1 MIKKHMTSLGFQKFK
16 KIHMIGIGGSG
27 MIGVATIL
35 QKQGFKV
42 SGSDLLITDELKELK
57 KLGAKVQIGHEPRLV
72 KNANLV
78 VASSAISRRNPELVY
93 AKKSG
98 LTIIPRAEMLG
109 TLMNPYR
116 SIAIA
121 GSHGKTSTT
130 SIIASIFNAANLSP
144 TYVIGGQVLSIG
156 RSSNLGEGNYIIV
169 EADESD
175 GSFLHLQPDVA
186 VITNIDND
194 HLSFYESDQEKLNQ
208 SFISFAENLP
218 FYGHILLNLD
228 DSNIRKISKAINR
241 RQITFGFN
249 SKNRFQIT
257 GVKLSKGFQI
267 FQLTDHSNKKNYKFS
282 TNLSG
287 KHNLYNVTAAI
298 CVAIEENIS
307 VKDIAKGLSE
317 FRGVGRR
324 FELSNIFFTEKP
336 HILIDDYGHH
346 PAEILSTILA
356 TKEKFPRKRICMI
369 FEPHRYTRTQQ
380 LFDDFVKVL
389 SRVDSL
395 LVLDI
400 YPASEKPIKGI
411 SSKKLISEIAK
422 KHKNAEFI
430 GKYDPLDWLQAN
442 SKNFSILITQGA
454 GTISTL
460 NKKIKS
466 KWQKKKL

>member
-1 MIKKHMTSLGFQKFK
+1 MPLLGFQKFK

-35 QKQGFKV
+35 QKRGFKV
-42 SGSDLLITDELKELK
+42 TGSDLVITDELKELK
-57 KLGAKVQIGHEPRLV
+57 KLGAKVQIGHEPRLIQ
-72 KNANLV
+72 KTDLV
-78 VASSAISRRNPELVY
+78 VASPAISKRNPELLY

-109 TLMNPYR
+109 TLMKPYR

-144 TYVIGGQVLSIG
+144 TYVVGGQVLSVG
-156 RSSNLGEGNYIIV
+156 RSSNLGDGDYIIV

-175 GSFLHLQPDVA
+175 GSFLHLQPDIA

-194 HLSFYESDQEKLNQ
+194 HLSFYDSNQEKLNQ
-208 SFISFAENLP
+208 SFVSFAENLP
-218 FYGHILLNLD
+218 FYGHICLNLD
-228 DSNIRKISKAINR
+228 DLNIRKISKEIHR

-257 GVKLSKGFQI
+257 DAKLENGLQK
-267 FQLTDHSNKKNYKFS
+267 FQLIDHNNKKQYKFS

-287 KHNLYNVTAAI
+287 RHNLYNVTAAI

-307 VKDIAKGLSE
+307 VKDIAKGLAN

-324 FELSNIFFTEKP
+324 FELSEIYFSNHP
-336 HILIDDYGHH
+336 HVLIDDYGHH

-356 TKEKFPRKRICMI
+356 AKEKFPRQKICMI
-369 FEPHRYTRTQQ
+369 FEPHRFTRTQQ
-380 LFDDFVKVL
+380 LFDDFKKVL
-389 SRVDSL
+389 SRVDFL
-395 LVLDI
+395 LLLDI

-411 SSKKLISEIAK
+411 SSKKLASEILK
-422 KHKNAEFI
+422 NHKNVHYI
-430 GKYDPLDWLQAN
+430 GNKDPMNWLHENHQD
-442 SKNFSILITQGA
+442 FSILITQGA
-454 GTISTL
+454 GTISKL
-460 NKKIKS
+460 NKKIKQ
-466 KWQKKKL
+466 KWQ

>member
-1 MIKKHMTSLGFQKFK
+1 MTSLGFQKFK

-35 QKQGFKV
+35 QKRGFKV
-42 SGSDLLITDELKELK
+42 TGSDLVITDELKELK

-72 KNANLV
+72 LKADLV
-78 VASSAISRRNPELVY
+78 VASSAISKRNPELSY

-109 TLMNPYR
+109 TLMKPYR

-144 TYVIGGQVLSIG
+144 TYVVGGQVLSVG
-156 RSSNLGEGNYIIV
+156 RSSNLGDGNYIIV

-175 GSFLHLQPDVA
+175 GSFLHLQPDIA

-194 HLSFYESDQEKLNQ
+194 HLSFYDSNQEKLNQ
-208 SFISFAENLP
+208 SFVSFAENLP
-218 FYGHILLNLD
+218 FYGHIFLNLD
-228 DSNIRKISKAINR
+228 DLNIRKISKEIHR
-241 RQITFGFN
+241 RQITLGFN

-257 GVKLSKGFQI
+257 DAKLENGLQK
-267 FQLTDHSNKKNYKFS
+267 FQLIDHNNKKRYKFS

-307 VKDIAKGLSE
+307 VKDIAKGLAN

-324 FELSNIFFTEKP
+324 FELSEIYFSNHP
-336 HILIDDYGHH
+336 HVLIDDYGHH

-356 TKEKFPRKRICMI
+356 AKEKFPRQKICMI
-369 FEPHRYTRTQQ
+369 FEPHRFTRTQQ
-380 LFDDFVKVL
+380 LFDDFKKVL
-389 SRVDSL
+389 SRVDFL
-395 LVLDI
+395 LLLDI

-411 SSKKLISEIAK
+411 SSKKLASEILK
-422 KHKNAEFI
+422 NHKNVHYI
-430 GKYDPLDWLQAN
+430 GNKDPMNWLHENHQD
-442 SKNFSILITQGA
+442 FSILITQGA
-454 GTISTL
+454 GTISKL
-460 NKKIKS
+460 NKKIKK
-466 KWQKKKL
+466 KWQ

>member
-1 MIKKHMTSLGFQKFK
+1 MASLGFQKFK

-35 QKQGFKV
+35 QKRGFKV
-42 SGSDLLITDELKELK
+42 TGSDLVITDELKELK
-57 KLGAKVQIGHEPRLV
+57 KLGAKVQIGHEPKLI
-72 KNANLV
+72 KNADLV
-78 VASSAISRRNPELVY
+78 VASSAISKNNSELVH
-93 AKKSG
+93 AKKSR

-109 TLMNPYR
+109 TLMRPYR

-121 GSHGKTSTT
+121 GSHGKTTTT

-156 RSSNLGEGNYIIV
+156 RSSNLGDGNYIIV

-208 SFISFAENLP
+208 SFVSFAENLP
-218 FYGHILLNLD
+218 FYGHIILNLD
-228 DSNIRKISKAINR
+228 DPNIRKISREIHRN
-241 RQITFGFN
+241 QITFGFT
-249 SKNRFQIT
+249 SKNRFQI
-257 GVKLSKGFQI
+257 VNIKLRNGIQK
-267 FQLTDHSNKKNYKFS
+267 FQLTDHINKKNYKFS

-287 KHNLYNVTAAI
+287 RHNLYNVVAAV

-307 VKDIAKGLSE
+307 IKNIAKGLHD
-317 FRGVGRR
+317 FQGVGRR
-324 FELSNIFFTEKP
+324 FELSKINLADQP
-336 HILIDDYGHH
+336 HVLIDDYGHH

-356 TKEKFPRKRICMI
+356 TKEKFPRKKICMI
-369 FEPHRYTRTQQ
+369 FEPHRYSRTQQ

-389 SRVDSL
+389 SKVDFL
-395 LVLDI
+395 LLLDI

-411 SSKKLISEIAK
+411 SSQKLAFEIMK
-422 KHKNAEFI
+422 NHKNVHYLESQ
-430 GKYDPLDWLQAN
+430 DPIDWLQN
-442 SKNFSILITQGA
+442 NHQDFSILITQGA
-454 GTISTL
+454 GTISKL
-460 NKKIKS
+460 NNEIKIK
-466 KWQKKKL
+466 WQ

>member
-1 MIKKHMTSLGFQKFK
+1 MASLGFQKFK

-35 QKQGFKV
+35 QKRGFKV
-42 SGSDLLITDELKELK
+42 TGSDLVMTDELQELK
-57 KLGAKVQIGHEPRLV
+57 KLGAKVQIGHEPKLI
-72 KNANLV
+72 KNADLV
-78 VASSAISRRNPELVY
+78 VASSAISKNNSELVY

-109 TLMNPYR
+109 TMMRPYR

-121 GSHGKTSTT
+121 GSHGTTTTT

-156 RSSNLGEGNYIIV
+156 RSSNLGDGNYIIV

-194 HLSFYESDQEKLNQ
+194 HLSFYELDQEKLNQ
-208 SFISFAENLP
+208 SFVSFAENLP

-228 DSNIRKISKAINR
+228 DANIRKISRDIHR
-241 RQITFGFN
+241 RQITFGFS
-249 SKNRFQIT
+249 SKNRFQIVDIKLRN
-257 GVKLSKGFQI
+257 GVQK
-267 FQLTDHSNKKNYKFS
+267 FQLTDHINQKHYKFS

-287 KHNLYNVTAAI
+287 RHNLYNVVAAI

-307 VKDIAKGLSE
+307 FKNISKGLND
-317 FRGVGRR
+317 FQGVGRR
-324 FELSNIFFTEKP
+324 FELSELYFTDQP
-336 HILIDDYGHH
+336 HVLIDDYGHH

-356 TKEKFPRKRICMI
+356 TKEKFPRKKICMI

-389 SRVDSL
+389 SKVDFL
-395 LVLDI
+395 LLLDI
-400 YPASEKPIKGI
+400 YPASEKPIKGV
-411 SSKKLISEIAK
+411 SSKKLASQII
-422 KHKNAEFI
+422 KNLKNIHYI
-430 GKYDPLDWLQAN
+430 GSQDPIDWLQ
-442 SKNFSILITQGA
+442 KNYQDFSILITQGA
-454 GTISTL
+454 GTISRL
-460 NKKIKS
+460 NNEIKK
-466 KWQKKKL
+466 KWQ

>member
-1 MIKKHMTSLGFQKFK
+1 MTPLGFQKFK

-35 QKQGFKV
+35 QKRGFKV
-42 SGSDLLITDELKELK
+42 TGSDLAITDELKELK
-57 KLGAKVQIGHEPRLV
+57 KLGTKVQIGHEPRLV
-72 KNANLV
+72 QKADLV
-78 VASSAISRRNPELVY
+78 VASSAISKRNPELLY

-109 TLMNPYR
+109 TLMKPYR

-144 TYVIGGQVLSIG
+144 TYVVGGQVLSVG
-156 RSSNLGEGNYIIV
+156 RSSNLGDGDYIIV

-175 GSFLHLQPDVA
+175 GSFLHLQPDIA

-194 HLSFYESDQEKLNQ
+194 HLSFYDSNQEKLNQ
-208 SFISFAENLP
+208 SFVSFAENLP

-228 DSNIRKISKAINR
+228 DSNIRKISKDIHR

-257 GVKLSKGFQI
+257 DINLENGLQK
-267 FQLTDHSNKKNYKFS
+267 FQLTDHINKKHYKFS

-287 KHNLYNVTAAI
+287 RHNLYNVTAAI

-307 VKDIAKGLSE
+307 VKDISKGLDD

-324 FELSNIFFTEKP
+324 FELSKIYFSKHP
-336 HILIDDYGHH
+336 HMLIDDYGHH
-346 PAEILSTILA
+346 PAEILSTVFA
-356 TKEKFPRKRICMI
+356 AKEKFPRQKICMI
-369 FEPHRYTRTQQ
+369 FEPHRFTRTQQ
-380 LFDDFVKVL
+380 LFDDFIKVL
-389 SRVDSL
+389 SKVDFL
-395 LVLDI
+395 LLLDI
-400 YPASEKPIKGI
+400 YPASENPIKGI
-411 SSKKLISEIAK
+411 SSKKLASQILK
-422 KHKNAEFI
+422 NHKNVHYI
-430 GKYDPLDWLQAN
+430 GKKDPMNWLQEN
-442 SKNFSILITQGA
+442 HKDFSILITQGA
-454 GTISTL
+454 GTISKL
-460 NKKIKS
+460 NKKIQK
-466 KWQKKKL
+466 KWQ